1 MSTFADRVREKRLEL
16 GLSQAA
22 LAKRTGIPQST
33 IAQIENGR
41 NQSTKKIIELS
52 EELHTTPNFLMN
64 GVDDVSIPPASASV
78 ATFDEHTQELPEGYV
93 KIPMYDVN
101 LSAGVGNAVW
111 IVRENDEPIIF
122 REGWLRR
129 NGYNTNELKGMYVKG
144 HSMLDTLHNMD
155 TVIINIADT
164 EIVDGEIYAANYK
177 NNLFIK
183 EIRRHEDGIYLISRN
198 KDYETITV
206 SNGDCDL
213 FQILGKMVWR
223 GG

>member
-16 GLSQAA
+16 GLSQAE
-22 LAKRTGIPQST
+22 LAKKAGIPQST

-41 NQSTKKIIELS
+41 NKSTKKIIELADV
-52 EELHTTPNFLMN
+52 LRVTPNFLIN
-64 GVDDVSIPPASASV
+64 GIDDVSVPPASASV
-78 ATFDEHTQELPEGYV
+78 GVYEYAHELPEGYV

-198 KDYETITV
+198 KDYGTITV